1 MTSYYLG
8 LMSGTSLDGLDIA
21 LTRFN
26 EHGQPKLICTD
37 HQSLPPSLKES
48 LFQLTQTQE
57 NELIHYGHCDREFAL
72 FCASAINQLLQRQ
85 GMECHQIQ
93 AIGSHGQTVRHYPQ
107 RPIPFSLQLGCPAT
121 LAAETGINV
130 IAGFRQKD
138 IALGGQG
145 APLAPAFHHH
155 VFSDL
160 QENRAVLNIG
170 GIANLSFLPR
180 QGEVQGFD
188 SGPGNCLLDYWY
200 SQHQDGSYDDNG
212 NWSRQGQVDAQLLQH
227 LLNDPY
233 FQQPAPKSTG
243 REYFSPR
250 WLSEHLATM
259 EPLSAV
265 DIQRTLVELTA
276 ESIRSGILQ
285 HSATACYVC
294 GGGVHN
300 QLLMERLKALMP
312 DVIFASTQVLGV
324 DPDWV
329 EAMAFAWL
337 AWCFE
342 QQRPGNLPAVTGA
355 SRSAILGAFY
365 PAN

>member
-1 MTSYYLG
+1 MTNYYLG

-21 LTRFN
+21 LTQFDER
-26 EHGQPKLICTD
+26 GQPKLVCTD
-37 HQSLPPSLKES
+37 HQPLPTLLKKS
-48 LFQLTQTQE
+48 LFQLTQVHE

-72 FCASAINQLLQRQ
+72 FCANAVNQLLRQ
-85 GMECHQIQ
+85 QGIKSSQIR
-93 AIGSHGQTVRHYPQ
+93 AIGSHGQTVRHYPE
-107 RPIPFSLQLGCPAT
+107 RVTPFSLQLGCPAT

-155 VFSDL
+155 VFNDQ

-170 GIANLSFLPR
+170 GIANLSYLPQ
-180 QGEVQGFD
+180 QGPVQGFD

-200 SQHQDGSYDDNG
+200 SQHNPGSFDANG
-212 NWSRQGQVDAQLLQH
+212 DWGRQGELNKPLLQR
-227 LLNDPY
+227 LLTDPY

-243 REYFSPR
+243 REYFSPK
-250 WLSEHLATM
+250 WLNEHLANSGSLKATN
-259 EPLSAV
+259 V
-265 DIQRTLVELTA
+265 QRTLAEFTA
-276 ESIRSGILQ
+276 ASIRLGLLQ
-285 HSATACYVC
+285 YSATACYVC

-300 QLLMERLKALMP
+300 QLLLDRLKALMP
-312 DVIFASTQVLGV
+312 TISFTSTQALGV

-337 AWCFE
+337 AWCYE
-342 QQRPGNLPAVTGA
+342 QQRPGNLPSVTGA
-355 SRSAILGAFY
+355 SRPAILGALY
-365 PAN
+365 PAK